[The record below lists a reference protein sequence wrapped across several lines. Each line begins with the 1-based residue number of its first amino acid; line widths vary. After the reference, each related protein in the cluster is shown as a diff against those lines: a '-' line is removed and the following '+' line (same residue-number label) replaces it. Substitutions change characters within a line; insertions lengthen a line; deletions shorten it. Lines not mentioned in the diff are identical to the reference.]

1 MDFQQRL
8 DRLRERI
15 EGNLPP
21 ASVSIMH
28 RATAELRQTGI
39 EDRVARVGEQAAA
52 FTLPNQDGDDVSLQ
66 ELSSRGPVV
75 VTFYRGVWCPYC
87 NADLENLQKHVEG
100 LEKAGATLIA
110 ISPEQAEFSRKMR
123 RTRRLSFDIL
133 VDKHNEVAAT
143 FGLRWTVVDPLK
155 SLYRESLD
163 INLSRYHGD
172 DDWTLPIPARFV
184 IDGAGVIRYAEA
196 SADYTRRPD
205 PDGLL
210 DVVRGPC

>member
-8 DRLRERI
+8 DRLRDRI

-21 ASVSIMH
+21 ASVSVMR
-28 RATAELRQTGI
+28 RATSELRQTGI
-39 EDRVARVGEQAAA
+39 EDRVTRVGEQVKP
-52 FTLPNQDGDDVSLQ
+52 FTLPNQDGDNVSLQ
-66 ELSSRGPVV
+66 ELSSSGPVV

-87 NADLENLQKHVEG
+87 NADLENLQKHVDG

-155 SLYRESLD
+155 SLYRDSLD

-184 IDGAGVIRYAEA
+184 IDGAGVVRYAEA

-210 DVVRGPC
+210 DVVRGLC